1 MYVEISNIKWWIGLN
16 VLVQFLHFVHGRS
29 PAVVLCRCSS
39 EVQWRKLHHGGGWS
53 WGKKHFMSLKNHKLS
68 KSQRS
73 VNIEYQKYKHS
84 PLFYQSHLNEFSF
97 WCIMWWNYV
106 SLCLQWIVH
115 RVKWDLK
122 KDRYTAYTAHSYW
135 THSICVTG
143 CDKGMQCSSVAAHSL
158 ELAEDVGVLGWDA
171 GCL

>member
-84 PLFYQSHLNEFSF
+84 PLFYQSHLNDFLVYNVVKLCFFVPSVDCSQSKVRF
-97 WCIMWWNYV
+97 VKRQIY
-106 SLCLQWIVH
+106 SLYCTFILNTQYIC
-115 RVKWDLK
+115 
-122 KDRYTAYTAHSYW
+122 DRLW
-135 THSICVTG
+135 
-143 CDKGMQCSSVAAHSL
+143 
-158 ELAEDVGVLGWDA
+158 
-171 GCL
+171 